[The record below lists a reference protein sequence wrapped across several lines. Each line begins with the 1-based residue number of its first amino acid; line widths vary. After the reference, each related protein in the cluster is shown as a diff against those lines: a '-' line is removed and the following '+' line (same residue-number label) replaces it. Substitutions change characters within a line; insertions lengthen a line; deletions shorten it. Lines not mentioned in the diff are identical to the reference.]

1 MIIKSSPYSV
11 VYLQHHQPTP
21 QGIGMEESKENK
33 NLGFESNG
41 SKGGQPNNQ
50 NAKKGKLFYGELQK
64 ALVQEDRLK
73 LRLIADKLVE
83 KAIEGESWAVKEII
97 DRVDGKAVQATEISG
112 ADGEDLKMVISWQK

>member
-1 MIIKSSPYSV
+1 
-11 VYLQHHQPTP
+11 
-21 QGIGMEESKENK
+21 MEESKENK
-33 NLGFESNG
+33 SLEVGTTN
-41 SKGGQPNNQ
+41 KGGAPLGNTNS
-50 NAKKGKLFYGELQK
+50 KKGKLFYGELQK
-64 ALVQEDRLK
+64 ALVQEDRIK